1 MGSTISPFSILL
13 LLGSAQGF
21 FLALAL
27 FNARGGNRIAHRLLA
42 LLTFIFALEL
52 GSESLNQIH
61 FFAQASFLVGVDRP
75 LKLLYGPLIFLY
87 VSALTAPTQ
96 IRWTG
101 KRWLHFLPFVAGY
114 VLLTPMFAL
123 DADIKPKVLYAQ
135 VDIDRWQLVWALLG
149 DAIITLVSIVQ
160 IGIYLGLAFR
170 RLFRHARQIR
180 DQFSYTER
188 ISLTWVRNLLI
199 VWSGLYLIYFID
211 TFLPPALDLDEAVS
225 DLLML
230 MIVIM
235 IYTMGFLGLRQP
247 VIFARRGGE
256 NRNATPQAESEAP
269 LQAIQHAAVSDEKYK
284 KSALNAEMS
293 ETLLAE
299 LLAHMDIHKPYLDG
313 GLTLPQLAEQ
323 LGLSPNYLS
332 QVINE
337 RLEQNFFDFINR
349 YRIEEA
355 KRCLANPVRERDN
368 IITLALDAGFNS
380 KSAFYTAFKKH
391 TAMTPSQ
398 YKKSLPVS

>member
-1 MGSTISPFSILL
+1 M
-13 LLGSAQGF
+13 LGTAQGL

-52 GSESLNQIH
+52 GSEFLYQIH
-61 FFAQASFLVGVDRP
+61 FFAQAGFLVGIDRP

-96 IRWTG
+96 IRWTR
-101 KRWLHFLPFVAGY
+101 KQWLHFLPFVAGY
-114 VLLTPMFAL
+114 VLLPPMFPL
-123 DADIKPKVLYAQ
+123 DADIKPKLLYEQ
-135 VDIDRWQLVWALLG
+135 VDIDRWHLAWALLG

-170 RLFRHARQIR
+170 QLYRHARRIR

-211 TFLPPALDLDEAVS
+211 TFLPPALGLDEVVS

-230 MIVIM
+230 LIVIM

-247 VIFARRGGE
+247 AIFARLGGE
-256 NRNATPQAESEAP
+256 NSDSTPQAESKTP
-269 LQAIQHAAVSDEKYK
+269 PQAIQHAVLSDEKYR
-284 KSALNAEMS
+284 KSALNAAMS
-293 ETLLAE
+293 EALLTE
-299 LLAHMDIHKPYLDG
+299 LLAHMDTHKPYLDG

-337 RLEQNFFDFINR
+337 RLEQNFFDFIHR

-355 KRCLANPVRERDN
+355 KHRLASPVGERDN

-398 YKKSLPVS
+398 YKKSLSVS